1 METIKIMCESVG
13 VLIALVTVWQAWLA
27 YNSHKDT
34 EHNKLL
40 SQLNKRYENNDTM
53 QAVVKYLRD
62 KEPIGDKPSLYQ
74 VEVFLRFFEELGLYM
89 RTGSIKARDVDT
101 FFGYYL
107 KQLYT
112 TTKGKALLEQ
122 LGEEEKQLALLQI
135 VKQNLNIK

>member
-1 METIKIMCESVG
+1 
-13 VLIALVTVWQAWLA
+13 
-27 YNSHKDT
+27 
-34 EHNKLL
+34 
-40 SQLNKRYENNDTM
+40 M